1 MALTIEVLAGM
12 ANRIRAM
19 ISAICLAEDLGQSL
33 HVIWSANDPACMI
46 RFQDLFQ
53 SGLPSWVSVDMGP
66 LEGKW
71 KEIQTESD
79 FLEWQQESSDLPIK
93 SHNAFYDYQSPRW
106 IKYVRALKPAF
117 LIQEKLNHPFL
128 QESEVVGVHIRR
140 GDHKKARE
148 YSTTEAFLDS
158 MKKESPSTKFIVAT
172 DSVIVKRELEAQF
185 GDRLWFPAK
194 TLTRMSRIGIQDGL
208 LDFLAIS
215 KCSKILGSYDSSFS
229 ELASLYGNIP
239 LVVIKTS

>member
-12 ANRIRAM
+12 ANRMRAM
-19 ISAICLAEDLGQSL
+19 ISAICLAEDLEKSL

-46 RFQDLFQ
+46 RFQDLFS
-53 SGLPSWVSVDMGP
+53 SGPPSWVSVDMGP

-71 KEIQTESD
+71 KEIETESD
-79 FLEWQQESSDLPIK
+79 FLEWREDCPDLPIK

-106 IKYVRALKPAF
+106 IKYLRALKPNSS
-117 LIQEKLNHPFL
+117 IQEKLNHPFL
-128 QESEVVGVHIRR
+128 QDSEVIGVHIRR
-140 GDHKKARE
+140 GDHRKARE
-148 YSTTEAFLDS
+148 HSTTEAFLEA
-158 MKKESPSTKFIVAT
+158 MRKESSSVKFIVAT
-172 DSVIVKRELEAQF
+172 DSAIVKKELEAEF

-194 TLTRMSRIGIQDGL
+194 SLTRTSRLGIQDAL

-215 KCSKILGSYDSSFS
+215 KCTKILGSYDSSFS
-229 ELASLYGNIP
+229 ELASLYGNVP